1 MTSPCI
7 LFSEF
12 FRPKA
17 NVRNTQLQHVCV
29 LDFCSCEGIAAKL
42 IRLCLELWITIVKGL
57 LRGLLRVEVP
67 IDALLVSTNFT
78 CLAFMR
84 TVATRS
90 LSMLP
95 IVTATPAL
103 AIALNSEPL
112 VVDTSHGALLIIH
125 VDVFLDRQ
133 VAVTSVL
140 DVAANWGVVLH
151 NEEVFLG
158 LTWSAKPLTDLLS
171 RIIRRIMVAITTMAI
186 NATWQVVHRN
196 ENIDV
201 ARMPVDCHSHPK
213 RQHDLDSLDGWMSAA
228 SPHYL
233 GPVVVLDIYK
243 VRHLE
248 S

>member
-57 LRGLLRVEVP
+57 LRGLLGIKVP
-67 IDALLVSTNFT
+67 IDTLLVSTNFT

-112 VVDTSHGALLIIH
+112 VVDTCHTTLLIVH
-125 VDVFLDRQ
+125 VDVLFHSQ
-133 VAVTSVL
+133 VPVIEIFDIAAHRRVL
-140 DVAANWGVVLH
+140 LH
-151 NEEVFLG
+151 CEEVLPRFTG
-158 LTWSAKPLTDLLS
+158 LARPFIDLLP
-171 RIIRRIMVAITTMAI
+171 RIICLVVIAIAAMAI
-186 NATWQVVHRN
+186 KAPRKSVHGDKYIQMPRKAVHR
-196 ENIDV
+196 D
-201 ARMPVDCHSHPK
+201 PHPK
-213 RQHDLDSLDGWMSAA
+213 W
-228 SPHYL
+228 
-233 GPVVVLDIYK
+233 
-243 VRHLE
+243 
-248 S
+248 